1 MKNMRF
7 KSIILS
13 LLAICSFSCEDEFLN
28 NPSQTQPT
36 IDTYYVNA
44 EQVNGATG
52 ILYNNAWNDWSD
64 KAFTAVGDIL
74 GGTVTGVAGNSQYN
88 SFYNFNIQATDGLIN
103 STWRACYKAAGNASV
118 LIATFEDKK
127 STVSGN
133 TAYLDLGIAEAK
145 FIRAFAYFYIART
158 FKDAPIVPNPLDLT
172 KPGQNLV
179 PRYFQ
184 KDILR
189 FALEDLMVAEK
200 GLPQKSYQIGRVTSA
215 SAKGMMAK
223 IYLYDKQYDKAAE
236 KAKEVMD
243 YADANSG
250 IVGLVNDYQEMFTT
264 SRSNNNKESLFALQ
278 WKTSMSWNGA
288 NRFMTYAGAAPL
300 LRPSPTSTTAAYSSV
315 VPSIDMLNSKTG
327 YYPGDE
333 RRNGSVM
340 THGFYK
346 EDWKNENFPNGF
358 KYDTTGRTDNFKIRT
373 STRSNILKYIVGPNS
388 TSEPV
393 NTNAHSS
400 MNTYIL
406 RYADVLLIYAEA
418 KMNGSGATSDASALA
433 AFNKVHNR
441 AGLQSVTS
449 LNLDMLL
456 HERKVEF
463 AFEGDYWFDIS
474 RQGFVKAAAIVAAQ
488 ERGGY
493 GDDGQLN
500 SFKANL
506 TSESQLFLPVPQ
518 AETISN
524 PLLLEP
530 AVNFYE

>member
-1 MKNMRF
+1 MKL

-13 LLAICSFSCEDEFLN
+13 FLALTSLSCDEEFLN
-28 NPSQTQPT
+28 NPSLTQPT
-36 IDTYYVNA
+36 IDTYYLNA

-52 ILYNNAWNDWSD
+52 ILYNNAWTDWSD
-64 KAFTAVGDIL
+64 KAFTSVGDVL
-74 GGTVTGVAGNSQYN
+74 GGTVTGVAGNAQYN

-127 STVSGN
+127 SQVSGN
-133 TAYLDLGIAEAK
+133 KAYLDLGIAEAK
-145 FIRAFAYFYIART
+145 FIRAFSYFYIART

-200 GLPQKSYQIGRVTSA
+200 GLPEKSYQPGRVTSI

-236 KAKEVMD
+236 KAKEVID
-243 YADANSG
+243 YANANSG
-250 IVGLVNDYQEMFTT
+250 LVGLMNDYQEMFTT
-264 SRSNNNKESLFALQ
+264 SRSNNNVESLFALQ
-278 WKTSMSWNGA
+278 WKTSMGWNGA

-300 LRPSPTSTTAAYSSV
+300 LRPAPTSTTAAFSSV
-315 VPSIDMLNSKTG
+315 VPSIDLLDPRTG
-327 YYPGDE
+327 YAPGDK

-340 THGFYK
+340 THGFFK
-346 EDWKNENFPNGF
+346 EEWKNENFPNGF
-358 KYDTTGRTDNFKIRT
+358 RYDTTTQITTNFKIRT

-388 TSEPV
+388 ASEPV
-393 NTNAHSS
+393 NTDAHSS

-418 KMNGSGATSDASALA
+418 KMNGGNSTSDALALD

-441 AGLQSVTS
+441 AGLPNVTS
-449 LNLDMLL
+449 LTLDMLL

-474 RQGFVKAAAIVAAQ
+474 RQGFAKASAIIAAQ

-493 GDDGQLN
+493 NADGQLN
-500 SFKANL
+500 SFRTTL
-506 TSESQLFLPVPQ
+506 PSESLLFLPVPQ
-518 AETISN
+518 AETIAN

-530 AVNFYE
+530 AVSFYN

>member
-1 MKNMRF
+1 MKL

-13 LLAICSFSCEDEFLN
+13 LLALTSFSCEEDFLN
-28 NPSQTQPT
+28 NPSLTQPT
-36 IDTYYVNA
+36 IDTYYLNA

-52 ILYNNAWNDWSD
+52 ILYNNAWADWSD
-64 KAFTAVGDIL
+64 KAFTSVGDVL

-127 STVSGN
+127 SQVGAN
-133 TAYLDLGIAEAK
+133 TTYLDLGIAEAK
-145 FIRAFAYFYIART
+145 FIRAFSYFYIART

-189 FALEDLMVAEK
+189 FALEDLMVAEQ
-200 GLPQKSYQIGRVTSA
+200 GLPQKSYQPGRVTSI

-223 IYLYDKQYDKAAE
+223 IYLYDKQYEKAAE
-236 KAKEVMD
+236 KAKEVID
-243 YADANSG
+243 YANANPG
-250 IVGLVNDYQEMFTT
+250 LVGLMSDYQEMFTT

-278 WKTSMSWNGA
+278 WKTSMSWDGA

-300 LRPSPTSTTAAYSSV
+300 LRPAPTSTTAAYSSV
-315 VPSIDMLNSKTG
+315 VPSIDLLSPTTG
-327 YYPGDE
+327 YAPGDK
-333 RRNGSVM
+333 RRSGSVM
-340 THGFYK
+340 THGFFK

-358 KYDTTGRTDNFKIRT
+358 RYDTTGATDNFKIRT
-373 STRSNILKYIVGPNS
+373 FTRSNILKYIVGPNS
-388 TSEPV
+388 ASEPV

-418 KMNGSGATSDASALA
+418 RMNGANSTSDATALE
-433 AFNKVHNR
+433 AFNKVHSR
-441 AGLQSVTS
+441 AGLPNVTS
-449 LNLDMLL
+449 ITLDMLL

-474 RQGFVKAAAIVAAQ
+474 RQGFAKASAMIAAQ

-493 GDDGQLN
+493 NANGQLN
-500 SFKANL
+500 SFKTTL
-506 TSESQLFLPVPQ
+506 PSENQLFLPVPQ
-518 AETISN
+518 AETIAN

>member
-1 MKNMRF
+1 MKL

-13 LLAICSFSCEDEFLN
+13 IIALTSFSCEEEFLN
-28 NPSQTQPT
+28 NPSQTSPT
-36 IDTYYVNA
+36 IDTYYTNA
-44 EQVNGATG
+44 DEVNGATG
-52 ILYNNAWNDWSD
+52 VLYNNAWNDWSD
-64 KAFTAVGDIL
+64 KAFTSVGDVL
-74 GGTVTGVAGNSQYN
+74 GGTVTGVAGNAQYN

-127 STVSGN
+127 STVTGN
-133 TAYLDLGIAEAK
+133 TEYLDLGIAEAK

-158 FKDAPIVPNPLDLT
+158 FKDAPIVPNPLELT

-189 FALEDLMVAEK
+189 FAIEDLIAAEK
-200 GLPQKSYQIGRVTSA
+200 GLPQRSYQPGRVTA
-215 SAKGMMAK
+215 ISAKGMMAK

-236 KAKEVMD
+236 KAKEVID
-243 YADANSG
+243 YANANPG
-250 IVGLVNDYQEMFTT
+250 IVGLMSNYQEMFTT
-264 SRSNNNKESLFALQ
+264 SKSNNNIESLFALQ

-300 LRPSPTSTTAAYSSV
+300 LRPKPTSTTAAYSSV
-315 VPSIDMLNSKTG
+315 VPSVDLLNNKTG
-327 YYPGDE
+327 YYPGDN

-340 THGFYK
+340 THGFFK
-346 EDWKNENFPNGF
+346 ESWKNENFPNGF
-358 KYDTTGRTDNFKIRT
+358 KYDTTGATDNFKIKT

-388 TSEPV
+388 ADEPV
-393 NTNAHSS
+393 NTDAHSS
-400 MNTYIL
+400 MNTYVL

-418 KMNGSGATSDASALA
+418 KMKGASSTTDASALEA
-433 AFNKVHNR
+433 YNKVHNR
-441 AGLQSVTS
+441 AGLGNVTS
-449 LNLDMLL
+449 ITIDELL

-474 RQGFVKAAAIVAAQ
+474 RQGFAKAAAIIASQ
-488 ERGGY
+488 ERGTY
-493 GDDGQLN
+493 NSNGQLS
-500 SFKANL
+500 SFKA
-506 TSESQLFLPVPQ
+506 TISSENQLFLPVPQ

-530 AVNFYE
+530 AVNFYK